1 MTSANENYRN
11 IFSTS
16 NNKNSV
22 FNNIFSVFD
31 NATAKIAVKG
41 NYDDYENTYDII
53 EKSTVTGDLQ
63 PYSGDMASKD
73 YGLQIDCQYVFY
85 CPRNSD
91 IMVGAYLITDTK
103 TYEVTYVADWNM
115 GLQVMLKGVKLNGR
129 RK

>member
-11 IFSTS
+11 IFS
-16 NNKNSV
+16 
-22 FNNIFSVFD
+22 VFD
-31 NATAKIAVKG
+31 NTTAKIAVKG
-41 NYDDYENTYDII
+41 NYE
-53 EKSTVTGDLQ
+53 
-63 PYSGDMASKD
+63 D

-91 IMVGAYLITDTK
+91 ITVGAYLITDTK

>member
-31 NATAKIAVKG
+31 NTTAKITVKG

>member
-11 IFSTS
+11 IFS
-16 NNKNSV
+16 
-22 FNNIFSVFD
+22 VFD
-31 NATAKIAVKG
+31 NTTAKTAVKG

-53 EKSTVTGDLQ
+53 EKSIVTGDLQ

-91 IMVGAYLITDTK
+91 ITVGAYLITDTK

>member
-11 IFSTS
+11 TFSTS

-31 NATAKIAVKG
+31 NTTAKIAVKG

-85 CPRNSD
+85 CPRNSE
-91 IMVGAYLITDTK
+91 Y
-103 TYEVTYVADWNM
+103 
-115 GLQVMLKGVKLNGR
+115 NGR
-129 RK
+129 CVSDNRYKNL

>member
-11 IFSTS
+11 TFSTS

-31 NATAKIAVKG
+31 NTTAKIAVKE

>member
-31 NATAKIAVKG
+31 NTTAKIAVKG

-91 IMVGAYLITDTK
+91 ITVGAYLITDTK

-115 GLQVMLKGVKLNGR
+115 GLQLMLKGVKLNGR